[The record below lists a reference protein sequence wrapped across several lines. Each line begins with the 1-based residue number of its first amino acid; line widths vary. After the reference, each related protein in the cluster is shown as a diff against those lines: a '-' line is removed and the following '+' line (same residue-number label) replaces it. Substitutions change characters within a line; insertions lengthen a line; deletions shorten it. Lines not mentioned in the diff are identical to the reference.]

1 MNTRPLL
8 ILTIGLVAVEFALSA
23 IAWLQ
28 LPAGAEVP
36 IHWDISGEPDG
47 YAPAALALLL
57 TPGITLLLGLLLAV
71 APRFDPRRENL
82 VRSRPAYLWIT
93 GSALVMTGVLHA
105 LVVLAALGSEIDVVL
120 VIALMTGALFV
131 VIGNF
136 LQKTRS
142 SWFMGIRTPWTLSSE
157 RSWTETHRLGGYAF
171 MAVGVASALAAV
183 VAGPEVFFWILLGGI
198 GVSVVGLFVYS
209 YLVWRDDPDR
219 RTL

>member
-8 ILTIGLVAVEFALSA
+8 VLTIALVAAELALSA
-23 IAWLQ
+23 LAWLQ

-36 IHWDISGEPDG
+36 IHWGLSGEPDG
-47 YAPAALALLL
+47 YAPAAVALLL
-57 TPGITLLLGLLLAV
+57 TPGITLLVGLLLAV
-71 APRFDPRRENL
+71 VPRFDPRRENL
-82 VRSRPAYLWIT
+82 ARSRPAYLWIT
-93 GSALVMTGVLHA
+93 GSALAMTAVAHA
-105 LVVLAALGSEIDVVL
+105 LVVLAALGSEVNVVR
-120 VIALMTGALFV
+120 VIGVMTGALFV

-157 RSWTETHRLGGYAF
+157 RSWAETHRLGGYAF
-171 MAVGVASALAAV
+171 MAVGAVSAIAAFVAA
-183 VAGPEVFFWILLGGI
+183 PEVFFWVLLVGT
-198 GVSVVGLFVYS
+198 GVAIVGLFVYS